1 MRNFFVE
8 NVDYEGRRG
17 EKSVERKVTYNLNV
31 HNYWIN
37 NWNVCTCVCMC
48 VYVKNEQRRIVI
60 FSKRRSGVQK
70 QTGVLA
76 MRFNFTRLIR
86 TILLQIRDEV

>member
-1 MRNFFVE
+1 M
-8 NVDYEGRRG
+8 Y
-17 EKSVERKVTYNLNV
+17 
-31 HNYWIN
+31 
-37 NWNVCTCVCMC
+37 VCM
-48 VYVKNEQRRIVI
+48 YVCICEERIVI

-70 QTGVLA
+70 QTGVSA